1 MNDVLS
7 LQDVTFSYQPEFTIL
22 DGITMTVQDC
32 ESVALIGANG
42 AGKSTL
48 LKLLVGLLTAQRGTV
63 TVDGLTMCK
72 NNLPQIRRAAGYV
85 FQDAESQLFLANVR
99 EDVAFGPRN
108 EGLSEPEVASRVSDA
123 LESVGITD
131 LADRQVYKLSG
142 GQKRLASIA
151 TVLALRPKVLLLD
164 EPTLALDPRNRRN
177 VIRVL
182 NGLKCAKLIA
192 THDLDFVM
200 EACSRVIVIDG
211 GKLVANGSPDKIL
224 RDRDLLERHGLELP
238 LKLQQNNG

>member
-1 MNDVLS
+1 M
-7 LQDVTFSYQPEFTIL
+7 
-22 DGITMTVQDC
+22 
-32 ESVALIGANG
+32 
-42 AGKSTL
+42 
-48 LKLLVGLLTAQRGTV
+48 
-63 TVDGLTMCK
+63 
-72 NNLPQIRRAAGYV
+72 
-85 FQDAESQLFLANVR
+85 
-99 EDVAFGPRN
+99 AFGPRN